1 MFQLLLNEQKTWVSF
16 QSESCIIVLDM
27 PVNIKQ
33 DFNKPCLCF
42 LLEIFQQQL
51 KTLTKA
57 STVPKIKLS
66 QCLTLNLNI

>member
-1 MFQLLLNEQKTWVSF
+1 
-16 QSESCIIVLDM
+16 M